1 MKTENALPVYG
12 QGVLRFN
19 RKGYPGEQ
27 GGADNRRLS
36 EEIRS

>member
-19 RKGYPGEQ
+19 R
-27 GGADNRRLS
+27 GGADNRGLP